1 MKARHK
7 TARFPFAS
15 TLLAT
20 ALAASTATQVSFAA
34 DDQSATWSQKII
46 TPEYALKAA
55 EAAKAECS
63 KHGWSVTVAVTD
75 PSGLPIVVLRDRLA
89 GWHTFEVAIGKART
103 AASWRSPTSSVAANV
118 TKPDAAEKAILNQ
131 PGVVMIGGGLPIEA
145 AGSMVAAIGV
155 SGAPG
160 GANDDLCAKAGI
172 AAIESDLSF

>member
-1 MKARHK
+1 MKSKHATVRI
-7 TARFPFAS
+7 PFAS
-15 TLLAT
+15 GLLASALLVT
-20 ALAASTATQVSFAA
+20 AITHASFAA

-46 TPEYALKAA
+46 TPEFALKAA
-55 EAAKAECS
+55 EAAKAECT
-63 KHGWSVTVAVTD
+63 KHGWPVTVAVTD

-103 AASWRSPTSSVAANV
+103 AASWRSPTSAVAANV

-131 PGVVMIGGGLPIEA
+131 PGVVMIGGGIPIEA
-145 AGSMVAAIGV
+145 AGSMVGAIGV

-160 GANDDLCAKAGI
+160 GANDDICGKAGI

>member
-1 MKARHK
+1 MKAKHK
-7 TARFPFAS
+7 TARIPFAS
-15 TLLAT
+15 SLLAAALLAT
-20 ALAASTATQVSFAA
+20 AATQVSYAE

-46 TPEYALKAA
+46 TPEFALKAA
-55 EAAKAECS
+55 EAAKAECT
-63 KHGWSVTVAVTD
+63 KHGWPVTVAVTD

-103 AASWRSPTSSVAANV
+103 AASWRSPTSAVAANV

-131 PGVVMIGGGLPIEA
+131 PGVVMIGGGIPIEA
-145 AGSMVAAIGV
+145 AGSMVGAIGV

-160 GANDDLCAKAGI
+160 GANDDICGKAGI

>member
-1 MKARHK
+1 MKAKHK
-7 TARFPFAS
+7 TARISFAS
-15 TLLAT
+15 SLLAAALLAT
-20 ALAASTATQVSFAA
+20 AATQVSYAE

-46 TPEYALKAA
+46 TPEFALKAA
-55 EAAKAECS
+55 EAAKAECT
-63 KHGWSVTVAVTD
+63 KHGWPVTVAVTD

-103 AASWRSPTSSVAANV
+103 AASWRSPTSAVAANV

-131 PGVVMIGGGLPIEA
+131 PGVVMIGGGIPIEA
-145 AGSMVAAIGV
+145 AGSMVGAIGV

-160 GANDDLCAKAGI
+160 GANDDICGKAGI

>member
-1 MKARHK
+1 MKAK
-7 TARFPFAS
+7 YKKSPVSFAAG
-15 TLLAT
+15 LLAT
-20 ALAASTATQVSFAA
+20 ALIAAAIPQVSFAE

-46 TPEYALKAA
+46 TPEFALKAA
-55 EAAKAECS
+55 EAAKAECT
-63 KHGWSVTVAVTD
+63 KHGWPVTVAVTD
-75 PSGLPIVVLRDRLA
+75 PSGLPLVVLRDRLA
-89 GWHTFEVAIGKART
+89 GWHTYEVAIGKART

-145 AGSMVAAIGV
+145 GGSMVGAIGV

-160 GANDDLCAKAGI
+160 GANDDICGKAGI